1 MVRQRS
7 AKPPP
12 PVQIWVPPFLI
23 KVRSPVN
30 EVFKGDR
37 TFQFSEIHQ
46 GHNTKVNLIVPD
58 TRVARNRVF
67 SLKSFVL
74 TYRLGKKPGFFGLDA
89 PATVEAVTIV
99 GDRQIESLTII

>member
-1 MVRQRS
+1 
-7 AKPPP
+7 
-12 PVQIWVPPFLI
+12 VPPFLI

-46 GHNTKVNLIVPD
+46 GNGTKVNSIILD
-58 TRVARNRVF
+58 RRVVRNRVF
-67 SLKSFVL
+67 SRKSFVL

-89 PATVEAVTIV
+89 PATVQAVTIV
-99 GDRQIESLTII
+99 GDRKIEISTIIRLS